1 MEKIDKEKILEMLCS
16 KDIELRQL
24 GKSVLEQNYEIPS
37 YLYICYYNDNYKFSL
52 SNVIYN
58 QTIRSNDIF
67 FIIIKFHSY
76 YNKKEIK
83 EFIETIIE
91 YNGGIKKE

>member
-24 GKSVLEQNYEIPS
+24 GKSILEQNYKIPS
-37 YLYICYYNDNYKFSL
+37 YLYICYYNNNYKFSL
-52 SNVIYN
+52 SNGIYN
-58 QTIRSNDIF
+58 QAIRSNDIF
-67 FIIIKFHSY
+67 FAIIKFHGH

-91 YNGGIKKE
+91 YNEWIKKE

>member
-16 KDIELRQL
+16 EDIELRQL
-24 GKSVLEQNYEIPS
+24 GKSILEQNYKIPS
-37 YLYICYYNDNYKFSL
+37 YMYICHCDNNYKFSL
-52 SNVIYN
+52 SNGIYN
-58 QTIRSNDIF
+58 QRIRSNDIF
-67 FIIIKFHSY
+67 FIIIKFCGH

-91 YNGGIKKE
+91 YNE